1 MTAIKREQI
10 LQAIEDLLAGTVQV
24 GTRIDRSRAVAYA
37 RNEAPA
43 LAIEPGT
50 DVAREE
56 PVSNCKI
63 DWRLQVSISVYTRGN
78 VPEQLA
84 APIIADVHSRLMA
97 DRTLGGLAMDIWP
110 NDVQHLREQGDAT
123 AGWTTL
129 NYWIRYR
136 TSQTDLTA

>member
-10 LQAIEDLLAGTVQV
+10 LEAIADLLAGTVQV
-24 GTRIDRSRAVAYA
+24 GTRIYRSRAVAYA

-50 DVAREE
+50 DVAKEE
-56 PVSNCKI
+56 PVSNCRI
-63 DWRLQVSISVYTRGN
+63 DWRLPVSISVYTRGN
-78 VPEQLA
+78 VPETLA

-110 NDVQHLREQGDAT
+110 SDVQHLKEQGDAT
-123 AGWTTL
+123 AGWTVLT
-129 NYWIRYR
+129 YSIRYR
-136 TSQTDLTA
+136 TSHTDLTA

>member
-10 LQAIEDLLAGTVQV
+10 LEAIEDLLAGTVQV

-129 NYWIRYR
+129 NYSIRYR

>member
-10 LQAIEDLLAGTVQV
+10 LEAIKGLLAGTGQV

-97 DRTLGGLAMDIWP
+97 ERTLGGLAMDIWP

-136 TSQTDLTA
+136 TSQTDITA